1 MGAKFEAI
9 KHATSTGIMW
19 HCENNLEQGSRIQDI
34 YKKDWKKVEEEIAFK
49 GRSKWVC
56 RVCQFKCVSYFKNP
70 TS

>member
-49 GRSKWVC
+49 GRQNKIKIKTNFSG
-56 RVCQFKCVSYFKNP
+56 YI
-70 TS
+70 